1 MKNLNKNQNTTFS
14 KEQYDEQLQ
23 ECLEELEQLVEDFTG
38 VPHRR
43 NELKHRKWQY
53 LGRDINDE
61 LTRSELKELR
71 SISNK
76 LKKSSKKEERDKEI
90 QLGKQVS
97 FTFNTRGK

>member
-1 MKNLNKNQNTTFS
+1 MKTPNKNQNTTFT

-23 ECLEELEQLVEDFTG
+23 ECIEELEQLVEDFTG
-38 VPHRR
+38 VPQRNDLKRR
-43 NELKHRKWQY
+43 KLQY

>member
-38 VPHRR
+38 VPQR
-43 NELKHRKWQY
+43 NDLKRRKWQY

-76 LKKSSKKEERDKEI
+76 LKKSSKKEARDKEI